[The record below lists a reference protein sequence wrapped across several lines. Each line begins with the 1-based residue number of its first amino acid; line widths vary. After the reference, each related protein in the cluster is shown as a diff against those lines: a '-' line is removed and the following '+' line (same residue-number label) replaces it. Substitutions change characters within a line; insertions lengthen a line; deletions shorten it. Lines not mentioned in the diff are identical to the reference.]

1 MNATTECLPDRVAEW
16 LAPDDILLDV
26 AVRNVDHAITT
37 AAGRIAERH
46 RLDAAPIAR
55 ALARREQ
62 VGSTGIGQGVALP
75 HARIGGIDR
84 PLLLFMRAEMAID
97 FAAPDGKPV
106 GLILVILVP
115 ADGDPEEHL
124 QLLATA
130 ALLRPRL
137 SRAPRPGARRGG
149 SQRRI
154 RRRCGAPPAVAK
166 GLTRVRAPP
175 TPHLYNFYRP
185 SPFILTPDLPPRRYL
200 FRIGTA

>member
-1 MNATTECLPDRVAEW
+1 MIMNATTECLPDRVAEW

-37 AAGRIAERH
+37 AAARIAERH
-46 RLDAAPIAR
+46 RLDLAPIVR

-84 PLLLFMRAEMAID
+84 PLLLFMRPQVAID

-106 GLILVILVP
+106 RLIPVILVP
-115 ADGDPEEHL
+115 SEGDPEEHL

-130 ALLRPRL
+130 AQLFCE
-137 SRAPRPGARRGG
+137 RGF
-149 SQRRI
+149 R
-154 RRRCGAPPAVAK
+154 V
-166 GLTRVRAPP
+166 GLTQAPDAAAARAVFVEW
-175 TPHLYNFYRP
+175 LARP
-185 SPFILTPDLPPRRYL
+185 APSRK
-200 FRIGTA
+200 A